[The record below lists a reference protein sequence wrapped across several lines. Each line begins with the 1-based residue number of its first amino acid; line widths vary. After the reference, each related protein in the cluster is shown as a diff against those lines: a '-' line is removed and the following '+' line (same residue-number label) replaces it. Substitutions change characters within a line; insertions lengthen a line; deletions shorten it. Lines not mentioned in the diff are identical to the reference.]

1 MRSQKSRA
9 AARCALAILIAG
21 LAGAG
26 CRDIGNAYET
36 AVQGAQNAYETTAR
50 GAQGAYKSAYQI
62 AYDRLYRRLFASSP
76 PTPQQLAVLQRLPL
90 PAPTPVEADRI
101 VVFKHARLLELVHAG
116 EVFETF
122 PIALGPDAEG
132 PKQQKG
138 DGRTPEGRYTIDW
151 ESLDTKYTGELHIS
165 YPDAADRARAAAM
178 GADPGGAIF
187 IHGMPL
193 DYGSYDPPTW
203 YRDWTEGCIAVGNLA
218 IVTIMSAVPVGTP
231 IDILP

>member
-1 MRSQKSRA
+1 MRLGGSRSA
-9 AARCALAILIAG
+9 GGVARLVVAVAIVG
-21 LAGAG
+21 LVGG
-26 CRDIGNAYET
+26 CQTVGTAYEST
-36 AVQGAQNAYETTAR
+36 VRGVQNAYE
-50 GAQGAYKSAYQI
+50 SAYRI
-62 AYDRLYRRLFASSP
+62 AYARLYTRLFGATR
-76 PTPQQLAVLQRLPL
+76 PTPQQLALLQRLPL
-90 PAPTPVEADRI
+90 PATPPIEADRI
-101 VVFKHARLLELVHAG
+101 VVFKHARLLELVRGG

-132 PKQQKG
+132 PKQRQG

-178 GADPGGAIF
+178 GVDPGGAIF
-187 IHGMPL
+187 VHGMPL
-193 DYGSYDPPTW
+193 DFGPYDPPVW

-218 IVTIMSAVPVGTP
+218 IVKIMSAVPVGTP